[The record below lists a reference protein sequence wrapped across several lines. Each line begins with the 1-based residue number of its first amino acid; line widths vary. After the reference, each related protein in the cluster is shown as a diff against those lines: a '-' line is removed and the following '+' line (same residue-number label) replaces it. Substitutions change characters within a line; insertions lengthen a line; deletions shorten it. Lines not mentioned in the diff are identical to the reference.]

1 MQRNSPCEQSYQI
14 KLGPRYAEAVV
25 RAAHRRDMTP
35 TQYVK
40 EAVLTQLAEEV
51 TPRQGRTLRVEIE
64 RATGKQYP
72 SRFRELVKL
81 DERALTE
88 LRGLITDVKEETK
101 ASYNPT
107 PPSE

>member
-1 MQRNSPCEQSYQI
+1 MQRKSSCEQSYQI

-25 RAAHRRDMTP
+25 RAARRRDMTP
-35 TQYVK
+35 TEYVK

-51 TPRQGRTLRVEIE
+51 TPRQVRTLRVDIE

-72 SRFRELVKL
+72 SLFGELVKL
-81 DERALTE
+81 DVRSLIE
-88 LRGLITDVKEETK
+88 LRRLITDVKEETK

-107 PPSE
+107 PSPD